1 MWFFLQTDFVAMG
14 CLLLACLCIRLHR
27 VPAHLNSYLQYRG
40 KTERAKRSNDKTTK
54 QNYKATRTLARSGQ
68 KNYTNKKKGN
78 CTKKGKLHKQKET
91 VQKTPHVDIEF
102 AGNGIRYFWLKSVAI
117 LAQAPQKKAPLFWI
131 KRRLGAA
138 LVNQAPSAY
147 Y

>member
-1 MWFFLQTDFVAMG
+1 MG

-68 KNYTNKKKGN
+68 KNAQ
-78 CTKKGKLHKQKET
+78 TKKGKLHKKKVNCTNKRKLYKNASRRYRICWQWDKVFSAQVRCHFGSSASKKSASFLDKE
-91 VQKTPHVDIEF
+91 
-102 AGNGIRYFWLKSVAI
+102 AL
-117 LAQAPQKKAPLFWI
+117 
-131 KRRLGAA
+131 RRSACQSGAERLLLSA
-138 LVNQAPSAY
+138 ERLNQALSV
-147 Y
+147 